1 MEHVAAEDARKKWP
15 KVWKSLDRKSLRD
28 WMPSS

>member
-15 KVWKSLDRKSLRD
+15 KIWKALDRKNLRT
-28 WMPSS
+28 WMP